1 MSSFYK
7 CNVYFSSQCAA
18 STRTHTHTHTKT
30 YVEGLRGAPPPPRG
44 NDSLMGAPLFFRSS
58 TADLITSVQLQTS
71 NKHNIL
77 ILPLA
82 SFPPQ
87 HISVR
92 YLHFSLSNRLS
103 HQLVDL
109 GAAIPGEYHIEGL
122 SICQEWQEKNKQTKQ
137 KINGNQ
143 KARHNPD
150 DRNNQFSYLFFFF
163 KRVLLTCSH
172 LTQKDRVQL
181 DNWAQHLLA
190 LLHSNVAL
198 ALAL

>member
-7 CNVYFSSQCAA
+7 CNVYFSSQWAA

-30 YVEGLRGAPPPPRG
+30 YVEGLKGAPPPPGG

-82 SFPPQ
+82 FFPPQ

-92 YLHFSLSNRLS
+92 DLHFSLSNRLS
-103 HQLVDL
+103 HQFVDL

-122 SICQEWQEKNKQTKQ
+122 SICQEWQGKKRK
-137 KINGNQ
+137 KRNGNQ

-150 DRNNQFSYLFFFF
+150 DRNNQFSFLFFSFF
-163 KRVLLTCSH
+163 
-172 LTQKDRVQL
+172 
-181 DNWAQHLLA
+181 
-190 LLHSNVAL
+190 
-198 ALAL
+198 

>member
-1 MSSFYK
+1 
-7 CNVYFSSQCAA
+7 
-18 STRTHTHTHTKT
+18 
-30 YVEGLRGAPPPPRG
+30 
-44 NDSLMGAPLFFRSS
+44 MGAPLFFRSS

-103 HQLVDL
+103 HQFVDL

-122 SICQEWQEKNKQTKQ
+122 SICQERQEKKRKETAIRKR
-137 KINGNQ
+137 GTTLMTETTS
-143 KARHNPD
+143 
-150 DRNNQFSYLFFFF
+150 FLFFFF
-163 KRVLLTCSH
+163 FFF
-172 LTQKDRVQL
+172 
-181 DNWAQHLLA
+181 
-190 LLHSNVAL
+190 
-198 ALAL
+198 